1 MERTDR
7 CVERLRSQNTK
18 WISGVDLPLIVPSAL
33 MDNSCETSADSFFPL
48 KLKHTGVASSR
59 LGSRLVSAKQRRW
72 DDSYLQ
78 PSLFDRHYCLTQC
91 FPKSHRSDRITP
103 KFAAPTACL
112 FNTNRDFF
120 IIFLQICVCPL
131 SLHFPSF
138 PFSILASLELQ
149 TVHSRSRTVVLV
161 YCFVCWLRAA
171 FEAGKLEYDAPWEN
185 GEHSYNLKYFF
196 FMGLRLL
203 FWWQIEMVWLQGRWQ
218 RWCNLHFKSFFSPS
232 LCVWKASNCKEVEK

>member
-1 MERTDR
+1 MRFGALAEERLQQPGVGTPPSSPTPPPDRKQSWSGGGTERTDR

-48 KLKHTGVASSR
+48 KLKHTSVASSR
-59 LGSRLVSAKQRRW
+59 LGSRLVSAKRRRW

-112 FNTNRDFF
+112 FNTNRFF
-120 IIFLQICVCPL
+120 FFYHFFADLCLSLIIALPLISIFHSGIAGVTDRPL
-131 SLHFPSF
+131 SIPHGGTS
-138 PFSILASLELQ
+138 
-149 TVHSRSRTVVLV
+149 
-161 YCFVCWLRAA
+161 
-171 FEAGKLEYDAPWEN
+171 
-185 GEHSYNLKYFF
+185 
-196 FMGLRLL
+196 LL
-203 FWWQIEMVWLQGRWQ
+203 FCLLAQS
-218 RWCNLHFKSFFSPS
+218 SF
-232 LCVWKASNCKEVEK
+232 

>member
-1 MERTDR
+1 MRFGALAEERLQQPGVGTPPPSPTPPPDRKQSWSGGGTERTDR
-7 CVERLRSQNTK
+7 CVERLRSQNKK
-18 WISGVDLPLIVPSAL
+18 WISGVDRPLIVPSAL

-48 KLKHTGVASSR
+48 KLKHTDVASSR
-59 LGSRLVSAKQRRW
+59 LGSRLVSAKRRRW

-103 KFAAPTACL
+103 KFAAATACL

-138 PFSILASLELQ
+138 PFSILASLEL
-149 TVHSRSRTVVLV
+149 
-161 YCFVCWLRAA
+161 
-171 FEAGKLEYDAPWEN
+171 
-185 GEHSYNLKYFF
+185 
-196 FMGLRLL
+196 
-203 FWWQIEMVWLQGRWQ
+203 
-218 RWCNLHFKSFFSPS
+218 
-232 LCVWKASNCKEVEK
+232 